1 MLASVMQAPMAQAD
15 NVTDAMIGAYT
26 SSGLLEQ
33 NRALL
38 RAADEGVAASVAGL
52 RPIVTTA
59 LSISRSYS
67 RRGLR

>member
-1 MLASVMQAPMAQAD
+1 MGVLATAVVSAPLAKAD

-38 RAADEGVAASVAGL
+38 RVADEGVASSMAGL
-52 RPIVTTA
+52 R
-59 LSISRSYS
+59 RSS
-67 RRGLR
+67 PPR